1 MVGVDTPVTVV
12 QMLWINM
19 IMDTLGG
26 LAFAG
31 EAPLKDYMKEPP
43 KRRDEPILNGYMV
56 NQILITGLFTVALCL
71 FFLKSEA
78 IRGLFQYQENPL
90 YFFNCVF
97 LAVCLL
103 RRAQQL

>member
-1 MVGVDTPVTVV
+1 
-12 QMLWINM
+12 M

-56 NQILITGLFTVALCL
+56 SQILITGLFTVALL
-71 FFLKSEA
+71 
-78 IRGLFQYQENPL
+78 PL
-90 YFFNCVF
+90 LPKIGSHSRPVPVPGKCRCTF
-97 LAVCLL
+97 
-103 RRAQQL
+103 